1 MRRYRLWYSCY
12 ILLMLS
18 EVLFSQD
25 TLKHKLNDVIISA
38 GRAPIEFNNI
48 TRNVEV
54 LDSSRLASFPVNA
67 PQDLLQYSN
76 GVDLRQRGME
86 GVQSDVSIRG
96 GTFEQS
102 LILIDGVKVIDS
114 QTGHHNTNL
123 TITPDNIERIEI
135 LKGQGSNIFGPNA
148 FSGAINYITKKN
160 YGNRIQLS
168 LTGGEN
174 GYYNTGITLSNSTHG
189 LSNSVTFSKSH
200 SDGYMHNTQFDITT
214 INYAGTYV
222 FNSGS
227 VGVLAGYNEN
237 DFGANSFY
245 STSFPD
251 QAEHTKTGSV
261 SLRGEWENKS
271 VRLSAKM
278 YWRNNK
284 DEFVLRSYDPGFYK
298 NNHETDVYGGELQ
311 ATINSNLGITSIGG
325 EYIYDKIGSNNL
337 GIHNRDN
344 KGLFLEHRNLLWD
357 KLTTNISLFG
367 YNYTG
372 IGIKFWPG
380 IDLGYKVNDN
390 LRAYFTAGRAFRVP
404 SYTELYYNDPVT
416 VGNPDLKHEE
426 TTNYE
431 LGMYYTGGAIETNAS
446 LFRKEGKDIIDWV
459 RLESEQPWTVR
470 NIASVNTNGIEL
482 GVNVFPG
489 RIFENIPL
497 LRIGLN
503 YTYLDSDKSVD
514 EFESRYVLDYL
525 RHQIIADITHYLPWE
540 IVASWYFRYKD
551 RVNFEDYFVTDLQ
564 LRRAISSFDL
574 FIKAANLFDVE
585 YHEISGVLL
594 PGRWITAGFKFQI
607 RY

>member
-1 MRRYRLWYSCY
+1 MHCNRLWYSF
-12 ILLMLS
+12 LLLLLLC
-18 EVLFSQD
+18 EILFSQD
-25 TLKHKLNDVIISA
+25 TLKFKLNDVIISA
-38 GRAPIEFNNI
+38 GRAPIEFDNI

-54 LDSSRLASFPVNA
+54 LDSSRLVSFPVNA

-76 GVDLRQRGME
+76 GVDLRQRGIG

-102 LILIDGVKVIDS
+102 LILIDGVKVIDP

-148 FSGAINYITKKN
+148 FSGAVNYITKKN
-160 YGNRIQLS
+160 YGNRIL
-168 LTGGEN
+168 LNLVGGN
-174 GYYNTGITLSNSTHG
+174 FGYYNTAITLSNSISG
-189 LSNSVTFSKSH
+189 LSNSVTFQKSH
-200 SDGYMHNTQFDITT
+200 SDGYMHNTQFDIMT
-214 INYAGTYV
+214 INYSGTFVYT
-222 FNSGS
+222 NGS
-227 VGVLAGYNEN
+227 VALFAGYNDN

-251 QAEHTKTGSV
+251 QAEHTKTGNV
-261 SLRGEWENKS
+261 QLKGDWENQS
-271 VRLSAKM
+271 VRLSAKA

-284 DEFVLRSYDPGFYK
+284 DEFVMRSYDPGFYK
-298 NNHETDVYGGELQ
+298 NNHQTDVYGGEVQ
-311 ATINSNLGITSIGG
+311 ATIKSNFGITSIGG
-325 EYIYDKIGSNNL
+325 EYIYDNIESNNL
-337 GIHNRDN
+337 GIRNRDN
-344 KGLFLEHRNLLWD
+344 KGIFLEHRNLLWD

-367 YNYTG
+367 YDYAG
-372 IGIKFWPG
+372 IGLKFWPG
-380 IDLGYKVNDN
+380 LDLGYKVNDN
-390 LRAYFTAGRAFRVP
+390 LRVYFSSGRAFRVP

-426 TTNYE
+426 TTNIE
-431 LGMYYTGGAIETNAS
+431 LGLYYTNSVIETNVS

-470 NIASVNTNGIEL
+470 NIANVNTNGIEL
-482 GVNVFPG
+482 GISFFPD
-489 RIFENIPL
+489 RIFANIPVL
-497 LRIGLN
+497 QIGLN

-525 RHQIIADITHYLPWE
+525 RHQVIADITHYLPWE
-540 IVASWYFRYKD
+540 IAASWYFRYKD

-564 LRRAISSFDL
+564 LRKQISSFGL

-585 YHEISGVLL
+585 YHEISGVPL
-594 PGRWITAGFKFQI
+594 PGQWITAGFKYRIQ
-607 RY
+607 Y

>member
-1 MRRYRLWYSCY
+1 MRCNRLWFLIY
-12 ILLMLS
+12 ILFLS
-18 EVLFSQD
+18 GNILFAQD
-25 TLKHKLNDVIISA
+25 TLRHQLNDIIISA
-38 GRAPIEFNNI
+38 GRAPIEFDNI
-48 TRNVEV
+48 TRNVET

-76 GVDLRQRGME
+76 GVDLRQRGIG

-102 LILIDGVKVIDS
+102 LILIDGVKVIDP

-148 FSGAINYITKKN
+148 FSGAVNYITKKN
-160 YGNRIQLS
+160 YGNRIL
-168 LTGGEN
+168 LNLVGGN
-174 GYYNTGITLSNSTHG
+174 FGYYNTAITLSNSISG
-189 LSNSVTFSKSH
+189 LSNSVTFQKSH
-200 SDGYMHNTQFDITT
+200 SDGYMHNTQFDIIT
-214 INYAGTYV
+214 INYSGTFVYT
-222 FNSGS
+222 NGS
-227 VGVLAGYNEN
+227 VALFAGYNDN

-251 QAEHTKTGSV
+251 QAEHTKTGNV
-261 SLRGEWENKS
+261 TLKGDWENKS
-271 VRLSAKM
+271 LRLSAKM
-278 YWRNNK
+278 YWRNNE

-298 NNHETDVYGGELQ
+298 NNHQTDVYGGEVQ
-311 ATINSNLGITSIGG
+311 ATIKSNFGITSIGG
-325 EYIYDKIGSNNL
+325 EYIYDNIESNNL
-337 GIHNRDN
+337 GIRNRDN
-344 KGLFLEHRNLLWD
+344 KGIFLEHRNLLWD
-357 KLTTNISLFG
+357 KLTTNISLSG
-367 YNYTG
+367 YDYAG
-372 IGIKFWPG
+372 IGLKFWPG
-380 IDLGYKVNDN
+380 LDLGYKVNDN
-390 LRAYFTAGRAFRVP
+390 LRVYFSAGRAFRVP

-426 TTNYE
+426 TTNIE
-431 LGMYYTGGAIETNAS
+431 LGLYYTNSVIETNVS

-470 NIASVNTNGIEL
+470 NIANVNTNGIEL
-482 GVNVFPG
+482 GISVFPD
-489 RIFENIPL
+489 RVFANIPVL
-497 LRIGLN
+497 QIGLN

-525 RHQIIADITHYLPWE
+525 RHQVIADITHYLPWE
-540 IVASWYFRYKD
+540 IAASWYFRYKD

-564 LRRAISSFDL
+564 LRKQVSSFDL

-594 PGRWITAGFKFQI
+594 PGRWITAGFKYRIQ
-607 RY
+607 Y